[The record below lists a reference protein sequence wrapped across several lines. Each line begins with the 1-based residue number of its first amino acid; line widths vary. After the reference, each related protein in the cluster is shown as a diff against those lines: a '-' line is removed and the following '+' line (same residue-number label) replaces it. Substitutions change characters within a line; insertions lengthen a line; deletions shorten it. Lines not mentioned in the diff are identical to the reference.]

1 MHTMGFNCLKTAEPQ
16 ETVASQSPGVPCTH
30 LIGHKTMK
38 KAESTIEPPSGF
50 EPRTT
55 VLGIQCAKR
64 VLARKEKNS
73 AF

>member
-1 MHTMGFNCLKTAEPQ
+1 
-16 ETVASQSPGVPCTH
+16 
-30 LIGHKTMK
+30 MK